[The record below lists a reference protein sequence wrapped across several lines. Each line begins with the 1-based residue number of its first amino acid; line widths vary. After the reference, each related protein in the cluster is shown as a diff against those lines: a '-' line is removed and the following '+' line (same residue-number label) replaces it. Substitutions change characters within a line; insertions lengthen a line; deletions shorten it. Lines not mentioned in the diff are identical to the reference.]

1 MMPMT
6 SRQAAIRAKGK
17 TSKRTGTVR
26 VARTADPLAKR
37 NTLQKKALV
46 PPFTDG
52 ILGLGVLSV
61 PPKPVK
67 R

>member
-1 MMPMT
+1 MTMT

-26 VARTADPLAKR
+26 VTRVADTQAKR
-37 NTLQKKALV
+37 NTLQKKDQV
-46 PPFTDG
+46 SPFTAG
-52 ILGLGVLSV
+52 TMGLGVLSV

>member
-1 MMPMT
+1 MGMT

-17 TSKRTGTVR
+17 TSKRIGTVR
-26 VARTADPLAKR
+26 VKAIVDPMNKR
-37 NTLQKKALV
+37 LNPTEKRALV
-46 PPFTDG
+46 PPFIDG
-52 ILGLGVLSV
+52 TMGLGVLSM

>member
-1 MMPMT
+1 MGMT

-17 TSKRTGTVR
+17 TSKRLGTVR
-26 VARTADPLAKR
+26 SKADEP
-37 NTLQKKALV
+37 KAHTRRIQSKV
-46 PPFTDG
+46 DVSPFTDG
-52 ILGLGVLSV
+52 ALGLGVLSV